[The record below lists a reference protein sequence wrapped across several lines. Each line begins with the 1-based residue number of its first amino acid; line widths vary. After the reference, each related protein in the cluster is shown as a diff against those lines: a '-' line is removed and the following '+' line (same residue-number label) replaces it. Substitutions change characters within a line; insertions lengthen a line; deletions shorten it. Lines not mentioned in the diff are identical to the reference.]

1 LENSELGNLMSLLWA
16 GITAFVVSLMV
27 TPLVINIAKKFGFVD
42 DPNRYH
48 PAIIHKVITPR
59 AGGVPILIA
68 LLTVIFFLPI
78 DRHITAILIGSI
90 LTVVLG
96 TLDDKYDLSPIL
108 RLIVMFI
115 IATVTV
121 VIGGIGLTFVT
132 NPFGGVIRFDQ
143 IIWTISF
150 FGEHNIV
157 VLADILSILWI
168 VWVMNAISWSS
179 GVDGQLSGIA
189 AIAAGVLALVAL
201 KYLSID
207 PEQMPVATV
216 AFMTAGAYFGF
227 LPYSAYP
234 QKIMPG
240 FGGATL
246 AGYLLAV
253 LAMLAGG
260 RLATAVLVLAVPLLD
275 AAWAV
280 YRRIRRGQL
289 PFFGDREHLHHKM
302 IDLGMSRR
310 QIAIVYW
317 LVAAVLGLLALSL
330 DSRGKLFAGV
340 LIIVVVLAM
349 FLSIDA
355 RLRWISNNETVK

>member
-1 LENSELGNLMSLLWA
+1 MNLLWA
-16 GITAFVVSLMV
+16 GIISFIVSLAV
-27 TPLVINIAKKFGFVD
+27 TPLVINLAKKYGFVD
-42 DPNRYH
+42 DPKRKH
-48 PAIIHKVITPR
+48 PGVIHTVITPR

-68 LLTVIFFLPI
+68 LLTVVFFLPI
-78 DRHITAILIGSI
+78 DRHVAAILVGAI

-108 RLIVMFI
+108 RLVVMFI
-115 IATVTV
+115 IATATV
-121 VIGGIGLTFVT
+121 VIGGIGLTYIT
-132 NPFGGVIRFDQ
+132 NPLGGIIRFDQ
-143 IIWTISF
+143 IVWTVNF
-150 FGEHNIV
+150 FGMHNII

-201 KYLSID
+201 KYLAAD
-207 PEQMPVATV
+207 PAQVPVATL

-234 QKIMPG
+234 QRIMPG

-260 RLATAVLVLAVPLLD
+260 RLATTVLVLAVPLID

-280 YRRIRRGQL
+280 YRRLRRGQL

-302 IDLGMSRR
+302 LDLGMSKR
-310 QIAIVYW
+310 QIAAVYW
-317 LVAAVLGLLALSL
+317 LVAAILGLLALSL

-340 LIIVVVLAM
+340 LIIVLVLAI
-349 FLSIDA
+349 FLSIDV
-355 RLRWISNNETVK
+355 RLRWVKNNGAVK